1 MTTIPEGNF
10 SIAAL
15 IDAHHAK
22 KTEPPRQHL
31 GCSIIGH
38 HCERYAWLT
47 FRGFSAPVPGRV
59 RRIFRRGQRE
69 EETVIS
75 DLAAIG
81 CEFGGRIKVQ
91 FSAVPHLQG
100 ETDEVIVR
108 GLPGAL
114 KTPHILEIK
123 THNHKSFAELAKNG
137 LEKAKPQ
144 HYAQM
149 QLYMVGAG
157 INDGMYYSINKDNDE
172 IYTERV
178 KANKPMVSDL
188 IAKAIRLVEDNRLP
202 PPKGDITWWECKM
215 CSLYQVCHGSKKDQA
230 IPDIKGHCRAC
241 EYGSPISGSTEW
253 NCRYHN
259 GNVPA
264 EYHADA
270 CKNFVPLSEL
280 AMLYDDIPF

>member
-1 MTTIPEGNF
+1 MTSIPDGNF

-22 KTEPPRQHL
+22 QIEKPRQHL

-38 HCERYAWLT
+38 HCDRYSWLT

-69 EETVIS
+69 EEMAIA

-81 CEFGGRIKVQ
+81 CEFGGRISVS
-91 FSAVPHLQG
+91 FNAVPHLRG
-100 ETDEVIVR
+100 ETDETIIK
-108 GLPGAL
+108 GLPGAT
-114 KTPHILEIK
+114 KTPHVLEIK

-144 HYAQM
+144 HYAQLM
-149 QLYMVGAG
+149 LYMAGSG
-157 INDGMYYSINKDNDE
+157 INDGLYYAINKDSDE

-178 KANKPMVSDL
+178 KVNKPMVTDL
-188 IAKAIRLVEDNRLP
+188 IEKAIRLVEDNRLP

-215 CSLYQVCHGSKKDQA
+215 CSLYEVCHGSNKA
-230 IPDIKGHCRAC
+230 INDITGHCRAC

-253 NCRYHN
+253 HCRYHN

-270 CKNFVPLSEL
+270 CKSFVPLSEL